1 MKLLTELNTHKIRKG
16 ELGQCHYKGG
26 CTVAQLEIKGK
37 WVVGLEILSW
47 NTSKVCLPIL
57 LQYS

>member
-26 CTVAQLEIKGK
+26 CTVAQLEMKGK
-37 WVVGLEILSW
+37 WVVGFGNFKL
-47 NTSKVCLPIL
+47 KC
-57 LQYS
+57 